1 MFKSKS
7 QSNLLL
13 LALVFSAGLILLLAV
28 TTVANAQSINDP
40 MKPPAFALN
49 KFRLAKL
56 KQNGA
61 GLTAKSSVKKS
72 QAKPLQLSSILIGK
86 SRKVAIINDQTL
98 VVGDK
103 IGKYKLVA
111 IFKDRVQ
118 LSGNGKRTTLKLHNE
133 ITAIKKTAVE
143 NKL

>member
-1 MFKSKS
+1 VFKSKL
-7 QSNLLL
+7 QSNPHLV
-13 LALVFSAGLILLLAV
+13 ALVFFTGLSLLLSVVSVESAEL
-28 TTVANAQSINDP
+28 IYDP

-56 KQNGA
+56 KQNGV
-61 GLTAKSSVKKS
+61 GLTAKPSVNKP
-72 QAKPLQLSSILIGK
+72 QAKPMQLSSILIGK
-86 SRKVAIINDQTL
+86 SRKVAIINEQTL

-118 LSGNGKRTTLKLHNE
+118 LSGNGKRTTLKLDNE
-133 ITAIKKTAVE
+133 ITAIKKNAVE